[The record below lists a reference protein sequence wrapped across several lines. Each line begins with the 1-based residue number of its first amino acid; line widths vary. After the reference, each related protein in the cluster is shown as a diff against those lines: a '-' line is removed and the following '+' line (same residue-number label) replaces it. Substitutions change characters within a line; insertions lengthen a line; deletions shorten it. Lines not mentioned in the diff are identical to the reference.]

1 MKETVKNLEALRA
14 VMRSKRV
21 SAVIVPGTDP
31 HQSEYVNDHWKLRD
45 WVTGF
50 TGSNGTAVVTLDAAG
65 LWTDSRYFLQAE
77 IQLADSGVVLYKEDM
92 PGEPTINEWIAEHL
106 GENDV
111 LAVDGR
117 LFSLVQASR
126 LEQFCG
132 ESGFRFAADFD
143 PFKGIYEDRPEL
155 PLGTIFEH
163 EVQYAGES
171 TESKIERVLAEV
183 EKQGAEAL
191 LLSALD
197 EIAWIFNIRCN
208 DVDYNPVAI
217 SYAYVSEDRNVLFID
232 PRKVDAKAA
241 EYLKSCNIEVLPY
254 DGLQEFLGKLKNVTV
269 MLDPNKTSD
278 TVARWILN
286 CGVVYAASPVAL
298 PKAVKN
304 EVQIEGTRKAMERD
318 GAALVKLYMWLEKA
332 VAEGG
337 VNELDVAAKAI
348 EFRSESP
355 LYRGES
361 FGMIPGYKEHGAI
374 VHYSAT
380 EESASDLKPEGLLL
394 VDTGAQYLDGTT
406 DITRTVALGTPT
418 EEERHDYT
426 LVLKGHVALGSA
438 IFPEGTRGSQLD
450 VLARQFLWKEC
461 MTYWHG
467 TGHGVGHFLNVH
479 EGPQNIRLNEN
490 PAVLVE
496 GMITSDEP
504 GLYKAGKHGI
514 RIENLVLARNYCET
528 EEFGKF
534 MNFEVLTLF
543 PYDSK
548 LIDLSMLPERICWT
562 KVPQTDGRRRTS
574 LLPTKTRITHAPLS
588 TIRSTSPIPESKLEI
603 CRPLCSACAHPPR
616 SRTVFCTSETSRLQT
631 ITRTHRLP
639 TIGPKALPLPSLS
652 TSTLY
657 GNRKTIR

>member
-92 PGEPTINEWIAEHL
+92 PGEPTINEWLAEHL

-132 ESGFRFAADFD
+132 ENGFRFAADFD
-143 PFKGIYEDRPEL
+143 PFKGIYEGRPEL

-406 DITRTVALGTPT
+406 DITRTIALGPVTD
-418 EEERHDYT
+418 EQRLVYT
-426 LVLKGHVALGSA
+426 LVLKGHIQLELLK
-438 IFPEGTRGSQLD
+438 FPRGASGTQLD
-450 VLARQFLWKEC
+450 AIARKDMWRYGFNYL
-461 MTYWHG
+461 HG
-467 TGHGVGHFLNVH
+467 TGHGVGSYLNVH
-479 EGPQNIRLNEN
+479 EGPHQIRMEYK
-490 PAVLVE
+490 PAPLVE
-496 GMITSDEP
+496 GMTVTDEP
-504 GLYKAGKHGI
+504 GIY
-514 RIENLVLARNYCET
+514 
-528 EEFGKF
+528 
-534 MNFEVLTLF
+534 
-543 PYDSK
+543 
-548 LIDLSMLPERICWT
+548 
-562 KVPQTDGRRRTS
+562 
-574 LLPTKTRITHAPLS
+574 
-588 TIRSTSPIPESKLEI
+588 
-603 CRPLCSACAHPPR
+603 
-616 SRTVFCTSETSRLQT
+616 
-631 ITRTHRLP
+631 
-639 TIGPKALPLPSLS
+639 LPSLFGVR
-652 TSTLY
+652 TENTLLIAPY
-657 GNRKTIR
+657 KETPFGRFLQFEPLTLCPIDTGPIIRDMLTAEETAWLNDYHNTVLDRLSPLLDAEERAWLTEACAGI

>member
-92 PGEPTINEWIAEHL
+92 PGEPTINEWLAEHL

-132 ESGFRFAADFD
+132 ENGFRFAADFD

-318 GAALVKLYMWLEKA
+318 GVALVKLYMWLEKA

-438 IFPEGTRGSQLD
+438 IFPKGTRGSQLD
-450 VLARQFLWKEC
+450 ALARQFLWKEC

-514 RIENLVLARNYCET
+514 RIENLVLARNYRET

-548 LIDLSMLPERICWT
+548 LIDLAMLSDEELAWVNNYHKTVRERLTPYLNAEQQAWLNEKT
-562 KVPQTDGRRRTS
+562 KE
-574 LLPTKTRITHAPLS
+574 LK
-588 TIRSTSPIPESKLEI
+588 K
-603 CRPLCSACAHPPR
+603 
-616 SRTVFCTSETSRLQT
+616 
-631 ITRTHRLP
+631 
-639 TIGPKALPLPSLS
+639 
-652 TSTLY
+652 
-657 GNRKTIR
+657 

>member
-21 SAVIVPGTDP
+21 NAVIVPGTDP

-92 PGEPTINEWIAEHL
+92 PGEPTINEWLAEHL

-132 ESGFRFAADFD
+132 ENGFRFAADFD
-143 PFKGIYEDRPEL
+143 PFKGIYEGRPEL

-418 EEERHDYT
+418 EEERHDKKDGHTEALEEFAAWYRQKNPQK
-426 LVLKGHVALGSA
+426 VLKK
-438 IFPEGTRGSQLD
+438 Q
-450 VLARQFLWKEC
+450 
-461 MTYWHG
+461 
-467 TGHGVGHFLNVH
+467 
-479 EGPQNIRLNEN
+479 
-490 PAVLVE
+490 
-496 GMITSDEP
+496 
-504 GLYKAGKHGI
+504 
-514 RIENLVLARNYCET
+514 
-528 EEFGKF
+528 
-534 MNFEVLTLF
+534 
-543 PYDSK
+543 
-548 LIDLSMLPERICWT
+548 
-562 KVPQTDGRRRTS
+562 
-574 LLPTKTRITHAPLS
+574 
-588 TIRSTSPIPESKLEI
+588 
-603 CRPLCSACAHPPR
+603 
-616 SRTVFCTSETSRLQT
+616 
-631 ITRTHRLP
+631 
-639 TIGPKALPLPSLS
+639 
-652 TSTLY
+652 
-657 GNRKTIR
+657 

>member
-92 PGEPTINEWIAEHL
+92 PGEPTINEWLAEHL

-132 ESGFRFAADFD
+132 ENGFRFAADFD

-163 EVQYAGES
+163 EVQFAGES

-450 VLARQFLWKEC
+450 ALVRQFLWKEC

-514 RIENLVLARNYCET
+514 RIENLVLARNYRET

-548 LIDLSMLPERICWT
+548 LIDLAMLSDEELAWVNNYHKTVRERLTPYLNAEQQAWLNEKT
-562 KVPQTDGRRRTS
+562 KE
-574 LLPTKTRITHAPLS
+574 LK
-588 TIRSTSPIPESKLEI
+588 K
-603 CRPLCSACAHPPR
+603 
-616 SRTVFCTSETSRLQT
+616 
-631 ITRTHRLP
+631 
-639 TIGPKALPLPSLS
+639 
-652 TSTLY
+652 
-657 GNRKTIR
+657 